1 MNRRPTHYEC
11 AALPAELHQRMSA
24 RWAYPHPADEC
35 SLWSLEA
42 RIGAVVRCLIGGLR
56 SRRST
61 KRGGS
66 CWRCDRTARIN
77 TGLTAWQRIVCG
89 CIDDGGSRRSRVDR
103 ISVCTCFISRFSI
116 RFAVRRRVLLRNDRD
131 GRCGGDEGSE
141 VHHIFLCI
149 GRHAGNNERAVDAI
163 LLPEI
168 LEGIHL
174 VRNLAGNY
182 LIPAGTEGWDS
193 ILYNGL
199 CILDGCRRHS
209 TGDFLQSTYTS
220 FRCLFSFNSLY
231 KNGFSGLIW
240 PLLPAEHPRC
250 FAAQEL
256 SAAIASWQKTLS
268 RMYLCFLKSPVVSP
282 GPDSGLAVC
291 KGLDEARASER
302 WKMREAGVSS
312 SCSGEES
319 GVRTHGAFYTQRF
332 SGPPPSSTRPP
343 LRICPYAWPVIWS
356 FQLWCSQYRK

>member
-11 AALPAELHQRMSA
+11 VALPAELHQRMSA

-149 GRHAGNNERAVDAI
+149 GRHAGNNERAVNAI

-220 FRCLFSFNSLY
+220 FRCLFFFLFFNSLY
-231 KNGFSGLIW
+231 KNGLSGLIW

-256 SAAIASWQKTLS
+256 PAAIASWQKILS
-268 RMYLCFLKSPVVSP
+268 RVYLCFFEKP
-282 GPDSGLAVC
+282 SG
-291 KGLDEARASER
+291 
-302 WKMREAGVSS
+302 
-312 SCSGEES
+312 
-319 GVRTHGAFYTQRF
+319 
-332 SGPPPSSTRPP
+332 
-343 LRICPYAWPVIWS
+343 
-356 FQLWCSQYRK
+356 

>member
-1 MNRRPTHYEC
+1 MG
-11 AALPAELHQRMSA
+11 ALMT
-24 RWAYPHPADEC
+24 
-35 SLWSLEA
+35 
-42 RIGAVVRCLIGGLR
+42 GATG
-56 SRRST
+56 T
-61 KRGGS
+61 
-66 CWRCDRTARIN
+66 
-77 TGLTAWQRIVCG
+77 TGLTASAFVLTALSFSPFHQR
-89 CIDDGGSRRSRVDR
+89 SPYPLRRPSARPASQRPQWGVAVAMKVAR
-103 ISVCTCFISRFSI
+103 SITYFFVSVVMPVTTKERSTPYFFLRYWRAFTWSVISPGITSSPQGRKVGIPFSTM
-116 RFAVRRRVLLRNDRD
+116 AS
-131 GRCGGDEGSE
+131 G
-141 VHHIFLCI
+141 
-149 GRHAGNNERAVDAI
+149 
-163 LLPEI
+163 
-168 LEGIHL
+168 
-174 VRNLAGNY
+174 
-182 LIPAGTEGWDS
+182 
-193 ILYNGL
+193 
-199 CILDGCRRHS
+199 ILDGCRRHS

-256 SAAIASWQKTLS
+256 PAAIASWQKTLS
-268 RMYLCFLKSPVVSP
+268 RMYLYFWKSPVVST

-302 WKMREAGVSS
+302 WKIREAGVSS